1 MKNKTIKALLEMG
14 MPADIKG
21 FRYITEI
28 MCLYDND
35 NKLVDE
41 KLMSVYETIAKQN
54 DTTVSRVE
62 RCVRH
67 AFSTVLENRD
77 SESVKSYLDTPHRKN
92 GVLLATLYYRL
103 KMEE

>member
-14 MPADIKG
+14 MPADVKG

-28 MCLYDND
+28 MCIYNEDD
-35 NKLVDE
+35 KLVDGN
-41 KLMSVYETIAKQN
+41 LMGVYEAIAKQN
-54 DTTVSRVE
+54 DTTVSGVE

-77 SESVKSYLDTPHRKN
+77 AESVKKYLDTPHRKN
-92 GVLLATLYYRL
+92 GALLATLYYRL

>member
-1 MKNKTIKALLEMG
+1 MKNKTIKVLLKMG

-35 NKLVDE
+35 NKLVDGN
-41 KLMSVYETIAKQN
+41 LMGVYETIAKQN
-54 DTTVSRVE
+54 DTTVHRLE

-67 AFSTVLENRD
+67 AFSTVLKNKD
-77 SESVKSYLDTPHRKN
+77 LESVKKYLYTPHRKN
-92 GVLLATLYYRL
+92 GALLATLYYRL

>member
-14 MPADIKG
+14 MPANIKG

-28 MCLYDND
+28 MCFYDND
-35 NKLVDE
+35 NKLFDGNLMGIYE
-41 KLMSVYETIAKQN
+41 KISKQN

-67 AFSTVLENRD
+67 AFSTVLENKD
-77 SESVKSYLDTPHRKN
+77 LESVKKYLDTPHRKN
-92 GVLLATLYYRL
+92 GALLATLYYKL

>member
-28 MCLYDND
+28 VCLYE
-35 NKLVDE
+35 KDE
-41 KLMSVYETIAKQN
+41 KMITGNLMDAYQTVAAQN
-54 DTTVSRVE
+54 DTTVSRLE
-62 RCVRH
+62 RAIRH

-77 SESVKSYLDTPHRKN
+77 AESVKKYLDTPHRKN
-92 GVLLATLYYRL
+92 GALLATLYYRL

>member
-28 MCLYDND
+28 MCLYEND
-35 NKLVDE
+35 NKLVDGN
-41 KLMSVYETIAKQN
+41 LMGVYEAIAKQN

-62 RCVRH
+62 RAIRH
-67 AFSTVLENRD
+67 AFSTVLENED
-77 SESVKSYLDTPHRKN
+77 LESVKKYLDTPHRKN
-92 GVLLATLYYRL
+92 GVLLATLYYGL